1 MNLPRLLLAVALALS
16 LPSPVTAQAPAAA
29 PRAAAATPAPAQSSF
44 AAQML
49 AGSWVLRVEDT
60 IVFRF
65 DLVRSGAGW
74 SGTWVKPKSF
84 ATDGAIFAELSSPPT
99 EQRSQAG
106 RALGEW
112 AELSFGDARPGAIP
126 DVFRFRLIGPDRAEM
141 LYADTGQ
148 APYVLERVDA
158 GTAPGPWTAGRV
170 YRRSGVQPGTMVS
183 YGIGRRPTPS
193 AEPADAPA
201 ATDRAPAVV
210 GR

>member
-1 MNLPRLLLAVALALS
+1 MNLPRLLLAIVAGLS
-16 LPSPVTAQAPAAA
+16 LSPPISAQTPAAA
-29 PRAAAATPAPAQSSF
+29 PTPRPSPSAAPATF

-49 AGSWVLRVEDT
+49 AGSWVLRVEGT

-65 DLVRSGAGW
+65 DLARTATGW

-84 ATDGAIFAELSSPPT
+84 ATDGAIFAELSGPPA
-99 EQRSQAG
+99 EQKSQAG

-126 DVFRFRLIGPDRAEM
+126 DVFRFRLVGPDRAEM

-148 APYVLERVDA
+148 APYLLERVDA

-170 YRRSGVQPGTMVS
+170 YRRAGVQPGTMVS
-183 YGIGRRPTPS
+183 YNVGRRPTPS

-201 ATDRAPAVV
+201 ATDRPPAVV